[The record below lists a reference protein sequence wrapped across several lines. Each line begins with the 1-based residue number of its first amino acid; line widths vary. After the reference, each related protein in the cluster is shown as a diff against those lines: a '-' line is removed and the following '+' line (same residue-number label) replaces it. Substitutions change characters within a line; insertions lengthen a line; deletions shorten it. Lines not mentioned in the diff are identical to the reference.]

1 MPLETASTISDL
13 VQSNPAGSDPLAKSA
28 DHIRLIKAA
37 VKATFPNWTGAL
49 VATNTAVDAAVTATA
64 NGIAVLSDS
73 GVNFKTNNT
82 DGLANPLAGD
92 IDVRLQGVVA
102 GTFQRTLSTNFF
114 KWHGPAVFDGEI
126 KGPGITPLGACVL
139 WFDDTLPTDGL
150 WAWANGQ
157 AIANAPTV
165 CPVLLA
171 RWGSR
176 FGGNGTTTMGVPDM
190 RELVPVGKSAM
201 GGTARRGLLSFFGDG
216 TVNTIMSAF
225 GEGQHTLNNSEIP
238 AIATSGSGTVHATS
252 DNGNVLVGGS
262 FLPTGLAAGGNTVY
276 VANLSSPPTSGQLN
290 ITGSVT
296 VSASSTNT
304 GGAAHNNMQPSAIC
318 NYIIRIG

>member
-1 MPLETASTISDL
+1 MPLETATTISDL

-28 DHIRLIKAA
+28 DHIRLLKASM
-37 VKATFPNWTGAL
+37 KATFPNWTGAL
-49 VATNTAVDAAVTATA
+49 VATNVAVDAAASAVA
-64 NGIAVLSDS
+64 NGVPLLSDS
-73 GVNFKTNNT
+73 GAFFKTNTT
-82 DGLANPLAGD
+82 DGFVNPLAGD
-92 IDVRLQGVVA
+92 IDVKLQGVVA

-171 RWGSR
+171 RWGNR

-190 RELVPVGKSAM
+190 REVVPVGKSTM
-201 GGTARRGLLSFFGDG
+201 GGTARRGLLSWLTDAV
-216 TVNTIMSAF
+216 VNTIGNVF
-225 GEGQHTLNNSEIP
+225 GEGQHTLTLNEMP
-238 AIATSGSGTVHATS
+238 AHNHSASVNDPGHGHAVQAFHQNAAYAPRGVGTTTTQEFGGTTDFS
-252 DNGNVLVGGS
+252 TGNAG
-262 FLPTGLAAGGNTVY
+262 TG
-276 VANLSSPPTSGQLN
+276 
-290 ITGSVT
+290 ISVT
-296 VSASSTNT
+296 VNNNGA
-304 GGAAHNNMQPSAIC
+304 GAAHNIVQPSGVC

>member
-1 MPLETASTISDL
+1 VPLETANTISDL

-28 DHIRLIKAA
+28 DHIRLLKASM
-37 VKATFPNWTGAL
+37 KATFPNWTGAL
-49 VATNTAVDAAVTATA
+49 VATNAAVDAAASAVA
-64 NGIAVLSDS
+64 NGVPLLSDS
-73 GVNFKTNNT
+73 GAFFKTNTT
-82 DGLANPLAGD
+82 DGFVNSLAGD
-92 IDVRLQGVVA
+92 IDVKLQGVVA

-157 AIANAPTV
+157 VIANANTS
-165 CPVLLA
+165 CPILLA

-190 RELVPVGKSAM
+190 REVVPIGKSTM
-201 GGTARRGLLSFFGDG
+201 GGTARRGLLSWLADAV
-216 TVNTIMSAF
+216 VNTIGNVF
-225 GEGQHTLNNSEIP
+225 GEGQHVLTVSEMP
-238 AIATSGSGTVHATS
+238 AHNHSANVSDPGHVHSQSAFAQQLGGLTGAG
-252 DNGNVLVGGS
+252 NGWS
-262 FLPTGLAAGGNTVY
+262 
-276 VANLSSPPTSGQLN
+276 N
-290 ITGSVT
+290 ITPISTGSAQT
-296 VSASSTNT
+296 GISVSINNNGS
-304 GGAAHNNMQPSAIC
+304 GAAHNTIQPSAVC